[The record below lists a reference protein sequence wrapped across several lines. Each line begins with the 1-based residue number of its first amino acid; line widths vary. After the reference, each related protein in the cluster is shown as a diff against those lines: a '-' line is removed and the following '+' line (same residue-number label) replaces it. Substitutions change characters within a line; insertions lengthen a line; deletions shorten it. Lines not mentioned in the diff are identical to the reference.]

1 MSTADC
7 KPALPLLCP
16 SLPDWQMWVAGPAQ
30 LAPLQEAWHCQGQ
43 QQLGQP
49 WARQVMV
56 SNAHKLAVSK
66 TEVHWQLGCLHAVR
80 MTTAFLA
87 CRCRRRIWGEG
98 TGGTVCP
105 LSAEAEQM
113 GVMPLR
119 GAHACRLLGTRL
131 AAGEVRLPCPV
142 ACGVQ
147 SQPFPLALPMSDAAA
162 MPLCLDRGEGASVSH
177 MGWAPLAG
185 PRVPHKVYA
194 CACRWTAPSQHCPPA
209 AGVPAVAGRAAG
221 WTCWPVVMQ

>member
-1 MSTADC
+1 MLHSAEVLASESGEHRSLQGLHHVVVSVASFLASCCKTA
-7 KPALPLLCP
+7 PVLLC
-16 SLPDWQMWVAGPAQ
+16 WT
-30 LAPLQEAWHCQGQ
+30 
-43 QQLGQP
+43 
-49 WARQVMV
+49 MV

-119 GAHACRLLGTRL
+119 GAHACRVLGTRL